1 MQKLEVGQEMELID
15 VVSLVAGVDQEVP
28 FQLSALPLLST
39 AMQKLEVGHDTEV
52 KVLVSEV
59 ELGVPQLVPL

>member
-1 MQKLEVGQEMELID
+1 
-15 VVSLVAGVDQEVP
+15 
-28 FQLSALPLLST
+28 
-39 AMQKLEVGHDTEV
+39 MQKLEVGHDTEV